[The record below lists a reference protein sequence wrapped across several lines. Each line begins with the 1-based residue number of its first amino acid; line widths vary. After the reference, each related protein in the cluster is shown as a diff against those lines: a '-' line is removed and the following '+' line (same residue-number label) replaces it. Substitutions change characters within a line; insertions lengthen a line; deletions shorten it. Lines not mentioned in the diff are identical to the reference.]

1 VLQYLE
7 CMQPSLFYLPAS
19 PRNPNYWGTF
29 VKQFRYGIEKFGIIV
44 VYLNFSYK
52 SKVSKMYIT
61 FSYPTFEYNAFS
73 SFPFFLSSKF
83 NPAGSSSKY
92 QADRRLVKTC
102 GFTDLINKIPFI

>member
-1 VLQYLE
+1 VPQYLE
-7 CMQPSLFYLPAS
+7 FMQPSLFCLPAS
-19 PRNPNYWGTF
+19 SRNPNYWGTF
-29 VKQFRYGIEKFGIIV
+29 VKQFRYGIEKIGIIG

-61 FSYPTFEYNAFS
+61 FGYPTFEYGAFS

-83 NPAGSSSKY
+83 NPACSSSKY

-102 GFTDLINKIPFI
+102 RFPDLINKISFI